1 MRMLASWRQ
10 RVLRRAQSVEV
21 AGLALLAYVPSLVS
35 SPGQLSSDTKQYL
48 YLDPG
53 RFLARAVHLWD
64 PQVGAGTV
72 SHQHIG
78 YLFPMG
84 PWFWVFD
91 QLGVPD
97 WIAQRLWW
105 GTISL
110 AAALGARWLF
120 KLAGARGAGPVVG
133 AVVYLLTPYQLAFTA
148 RISVLLLPW
157 AALPWLVG
165 LVMRATRRGGWRD
178 PALFALVALTAGGV
192 NAPTLLLV
200 CTGPALWLV
209 LEALRGRAPAR
220 RVLAATGRIGVLSLG
235 VSIWWLVGLRVQG
248 AYGLP
253 VLQLTERVQV
263 VSANSSPDDLL
274 RGLGNWFFYGRD
286 RLGSS
291 IDQAAS
297 YAEPSRT
304 AMLSFTVPVLALA
317 AAAVVRWRHR
327 TYFAL
332 LVVVGAVVGA
342 GAWPYD
348 DPSPYG
354 SLWRSF
360 ADTSSLGLALRNTAR
375 VAPVIVLGLAGLVAA
390 AIGSVLRRRPRAV
403 AALAVAAV
411 AVAAFAPVW
420 RIGYLSSGV
429 QRPEDVPDHWR
440 AAAADLDAAGDSTRV
455 LEIPGAN
462 FSAYRWGN
470 TVEPI
475 TPGLIDR
482 PYLAREVLPYGSP
495 ASVNLLDALDRRMQ
509 QGTFEPASLAPVAR
523 MFDVGTVSLRSDL
536 QFERFG
542 TPRPRLLW
550 SALTAPL
557 APGLEPP
564 RTFGPAERNTPSER
578 LPSLDELEL
587 RTPPSAPD
595 PPPVAL
601 FDVEDPLPIVHT
613 APTTNPVVLAGDG
626 DGVVEAA
633 GAGLLDGRALLFQ
646 LAALDDPGLED
657 ALDAGADLVLTD
669 SHRRRPQ
676 NWFSS
681 LRETMGATERAGQDL
696 PDPSGLDF
704 RLEPFGDVGDGAHTV
719 VEHEGGRVDATA
731 DGGTGRPEDRAVLA
745 FDGDSRTSWRVG
757 GPDPTGERL
766 TIELDG
772 PVTADGVTLVQPQDG
787 PRDRVLTVV
796 RLSLDG
802 GEPTTVTLGEESLEP
817 GGQRVPFPERSVR
830 RLELE
835 LVETT
840 VPAFDPGLAN
850 AVGFAEVGLADVQ
863 VVEAVRLPVD
873 LAERVGE
880 EAAGHRLDVV
890 MSRLRS
896 EPGERGRQ
904 DQELSLERRFELP
917 DERSFGLAGTARVNP
932 GADDDLLDEVLG
944 TVAPGTTFTSSG
956 HLHGDPDARASRAF
970 DADPGTAWTAPLGAQ
985 EGQWVAARVP
995 APLSVDRAD
1004 LTVVADGRHSV
1015 PTRVRLEAD
1024 GAPVASVPV
1033 PEIADG
1039 AVAGATTTVSVS
1051 FEPVQAQDLRLV
1063 VEEVRRRTAIEG
1075 DPAPE
1080 ATLPVAFAEV
1090 GLAGVVAPGSPT
1102 AVPDDCRSGLLTI
1115 DGRDIPLRL
1124 EGSPSEGRSG
1134 LTVEPCGGAI
1144 AVGAGSNRLGT
1155 RPGLDT
1161 GVDIDRLV
1169 LSSDEAGAGDGVA
1182 PRGRRA
1188 PDPGAAVQVDG
1199 SGPTQLDLTV
1209 TSDGEPFWLV
1219 LGQSSSEGW
1228 QADVGA
1234 GSLGPRQL
1242 VNGFAN
1248 GWLVTPTGP
1257 GTMEVALRWTPQ
1269 RQVWAGLALS
1279 LAAALACVAVVAA
1292 TTRRSRSDP
1301 DSAGEGLAAV
1311 AVLGSPASYPVGV
1324 VPSIGMTAV
1333 AAAAAGLAAAAV
1345 SVPWIGVV
1353 TGAALA
1359 LVARAPAARWLVTLS
1374 VPALL
1379 VASRLAAQ
1387 PRLAWLAL
1395 ALLAVD
1401 IAVWLLRSRRQ
1412 AQHGQPATRSA
1423 PRPPRSG

>member
-1 MRMLASWRQ
+1 MRMVASWRR
-10 RVLRRAQSVEV
+10 RVLRNAGAIEV
-21 AGLALLAYVPSLVS
+21 AGLALLAYAPFLVS

-72 SHQHIG
+72 PHQHIG

-84 PWFWVFD
+84 PWFWAFD

-120 KLAGARGAGPVVG
+120 RLAGARGAGPVVG

-165 LVMRATRRGGWRD
+165 LVMRAVRRGGWRD
-178 PALFALVALTAGGV
+178 PALFALVAFAAGGV

-200 CTGPALWLV
+200 GVGPALWLV
-209 LEALRGRAPAR
+209 LEVLRGRGPAR

-235 VSIWWLVGLRVQG
+235 ASVWWAVGLRIQG
-248 AYGLP
+248 TYGLP
-253 VLQLTERVQV
+253 ILQLTEKVQV
-263 VSANSSPDDLL
+263 VSASSSPDDLL

-297 YAEPSRT
+297 YDEPSRT
-304 AMLSFTVPVLALA
+304 ALLSFAVPVLALA
-317 AAAVVRWRHR
+317 AAAVLRWRHR

-332 LVVVGAVVGA
+332 LVVVGAIVGA

-375 VAPVIVLGLAGLVAA
+375 VVPVIALGLAGLVAA
-390 AIGSVLRRRPRAV
+390 AVGSILRRRLHAV
-403 AALAVAAV
+403 SALAVAAV
-411 AVAAFAPVW
+411 AVAVFAPVW
-420 RIGYLSSGV
+420 RIGYLSNGV
-429 QRPEDVPDHWR
+429 QRPEDVPDHWQE
-440 AAAADLDAAGDSTRV
+440 AAAALDAAGSSTRV

-470 TVEPI
+470 TIEPI

-550 SALTAPL
+550 SALTDPL

-564 RTFGPAERNTPSER
+564 ETFGPAERNTPSER

-587 RTPPSAPD
+587 RTPPAAPD

-613 APTTNPVVLAGDG
+613 APAENPVVLAGDG
-626 DGVVEAA
+626 DGVVDAA
-633 GAGLLDGRALLFQ
+633 AAGLLDGRALLFE
-646 LAALDDPGLED
+646 LAALDEAGLD
-657 ALDAGADLVLTD
+657 GALDADADLVLTD
-669 SHRRRPQ
+669 SHRRRLQ

-696 PDPSGLDF
+696 PDPNGLDF
-704 RLEPFGDVGDGAHTV
+704 RLRPFGAVDDDAHTL

-731 DGGTGRPEDRAVLA
+731 DGGTVRPEDRAVLA
-745 FDGDSRTSWRVG
+745 FDGDARTAWRVG
-757 GPDPTGERL
+757 GPDPAGERL
-766 TIELDG
+766 TLELDA

-787 PRDRVLTVV
+787 PRDRVLTAV
-796 RLSLDG
+796 RLRLDG
-802 GEPTTVTLGEESLEP
+802 GEPTTVTLGEESLER
-817 GGQRVPFPERSVR
+817 GGQRIPFPERSVR
-830 RLELE
+830 RLEIE

-840 VPAFDPGLAN
+840 VPPFDPGQAN
-850 AVGFAEVGLADVQ
+850 AVGFAEVGLTDVR

-873 LAERVGE
+873 LAERVEGD
-880 EAAGHRLDVV
+880 AAGHRLDVV
-890 MSRLRS
+890 VSRLRS
-896 EPGERGRQ
+896 DPGERGRQ
-904 DQELSLERRFELP
+904 DHELSLQRRFELP
-917 DERSFGLAGTARVNP
+917 DERSFGLTGTARVNP
-932 GADDDLLDEVLG
+932 GADDDRLDEVLG

-956 HLHGDPDARASRAF
+956 HLLGDPDARASRAF
-970 DADPGTAWTAPLGAQ
+970 DGDPATAWTAPLGRQ
-985 EGQWVAARVP
+985 EGQWVAARSS
-995 APLSVDRAD
+995 APVAVDRVE

-1015 PTRVRLEAD
+1015 PTRLRLEAD
-1024 GAPVASVPV
+1024 GVPVATVPV
-1033 PEIADG
+1033 PEIADST
-1039 AVAGATTTVSVS
+1039 VEGATATVSLS
-1051 FEPVQAQDLRLV
+1051 FEPVQAHDLRLV
-1063 VEEVRRRTAIEG
+1063 VDEVRRRTAIEG

-1090 GLAGVVAPGSPT
+1090 GLAGVAGPVDPV
-1102 AVPDDCRSGLLTI
+1102 AVPGDCRSDLLTI
-1115 DGRDIPLRL
+1115 DGRDVAVRL
-1124 EGSPSEGRSG
+1124 KGAPSQGRSG
-1134 LTVEPCGGAI
+1134 LVVEPCAGAVDL
-1144 AVGAGSNRLGT
+1144 AAGSHRIGA

-1161 GVDIDRLV
+1161 GIDVDRLV
-1169 LSSDEAGAGDGVA
+1169 LSSDGAGTAAGVA
-1182 PRGRRA
+1182 PRGRQA
-1188 PDPGAAVQVDG
+1188 PAPGAAVQVDG
-1199 SGPTQLDLTV
+1199 SAPTSFDLTV

-1228 QADVGA
+1228 EADLDQ

-1248 GWLVTPTGP
+1248 GWLVTPPGP
-1257 GTMEVALRWTPQ
+1257 GTLEVALRWTPQ
-1269 RQVWAGLALS
+1269 RLVWAGLALS
-1279 LAAALACVAVVAA
+1279 LATVLACVAVVAVTA
-1292 TTRRSRSDP
+1292 RRSRSEP
-1301 DSAGEGLAAV
+1301 DGGEGLAAV
-1311 AVLGSPASYPVGV
+1311 AVLGSPASYPVGAA
-1324 VPSIGMTAV
+1324 PSIPTTAF
-1333 AAAAAGLAAAAV
+1333 AAVVAGLAAAAV

-1353 TGAALA
+1353 TGAGLA
-1359 LVARAPAARWLVTLS
+1359 LVARAPAMRWLVTLA

-1379 VASRLAAQ
+1379 VASRAVEE

-1401 IAVWLLRSRRQ
+1401 VAVWLLRSRRR
-1412 AQHGQPATRSA
+1412 AGHDRRTERAVSSPV
-1423 PRPPRSG
+1423 RPG